1 MPAVLSKFLDTHYGV
16 LVPKTLPEV
25 VHMMLH
31 SGVERGTTVPD
42 ATYTMIRRDIM
53 ALPVDRRGKF
63 RSTLRDQWGQKTKLW
78 YDPDTDTLWNYSIA
92 VRAYVPV
99 ILHSEMRSSALGY
112 ESKTT
117 DMSLCGRLTSAG
129 VDNAVDIVAQLNRTN
144 NHVARSER
152 RTIRAVNPYGHQ

>member
-1 MPAVLSKFLDTHYGV
+1 MPAVLSKFLDTQYGV

-78 YDPDTDTLWNYSIA
+78 YDPDTLPDDEDRFVKVYP
-92 VRAYVPV
+92 RD
-99 ILHSEMRSSALGY
+99 H
-112 ESKTT
+112 
-117 DMSLCGRLTSAG
+117 
-129 VDNAVDIVAQLNRTN
+129 
-144 NHVARSER
+144 R
-152 RTIRAVNPYGHQ
+152 RTQQHALLALRLQPTNPAPALPCCRPRAAAP